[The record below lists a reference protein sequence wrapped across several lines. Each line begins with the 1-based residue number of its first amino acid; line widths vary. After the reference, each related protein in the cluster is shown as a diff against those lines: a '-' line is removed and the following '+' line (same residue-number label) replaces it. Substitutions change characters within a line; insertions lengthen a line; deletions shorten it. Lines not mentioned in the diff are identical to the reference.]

1 MRRLLPLSVLLAV
14 VVATAGCGDDS
25 AGGDGAGKDGSRPY
39 RIGMIAPLT
48 GNYEQLGRDH
58 KKAVELAVEEIN
70 TAGGVLGRP
79 IELQV
84 RDDRSEPNQS
94 ALAFNDIKGGVDVVI
109 GSAFSN
115 SALATIPLAEDAR
128 IPYVSLAPA
137 DEQVKPIRPHTFV
150 VPATSAQYADRLL
163 QYFQAMNLKKIAVA
177 FDGRSSYAT
186 AGLIGMRDK
195 AGYYGL
201 TLVASEEF
209 QTGISDFTAIFN
221 RVKNSGAQ
229 VLTVWATGP
238 PAVTATKQYATSK
251 LALPLVMTGAQA
263 SRLFLDPAGSAAE
276 GLTIAS
282 SIGVVGSYLPE
293 GEQKEV
299 IASLS
304 RSFRALYKYAPP
316 QFAQDGYSA
325 VQLIAA
331 AAKQAKSID
340 RAKVRDALEN
350 IRLVTPNGYYAYSK
364 TDHNGLTSDF
374 ISVNKVDGGAL
385 IPTDWAK
392 SQFPAAMR

>member
-1 MRRLLPLSVLLAV
+1 MRRLLPLSVAIAV
-14 VVATAGCGDDS
+14 VLATVGCGDDG
-25 AGGDGAGKDGSRPY
+25 AGGDGAGDDGGRPF

-70 TAGGVLGRP
+70 TAGGVLGRR

-84 RDDRSEPNQS
+84 RDDRSEPSQS
-94 ALAFNDIKGGVDVVI
+94 VLAFNDMKGGVDVVI

-128 IPYVSLAPA
+128 IPYLSLAPA

-163 QYFQAMNLKKIAVA
+163 QYFQAINIKKIAVA

-209 QTGISDFTAIFN
+209 QTGISDFGAIFN
-221 RVKNSGAQ
+221 RVKNS
-229 VLTVWATGP
+229 
-238 PAVTATKQYATSK
+238 
-251 LALPLVMTGAQA
+251 GAQA

-340 RAKVRDALEN
+340 RAKVRNALEN
-350 IRLVTPNGYYAYSK
+350 IRLVTPNGAYAYSK